1 MANDRVNKF
10 NPAGILEQV
19 GEQLN
24 LSQAV
29 VLPPN
34 ASLVV
39 TSGQA
44 GVRED
49 GVVPDDTREQI
60 KLAFENAEKTLK
72 TAGVSGGWQDVYHMT
87 FYYINMDE
95 EFLAAWRETRK
106 QYLGDNRPAVTG
118 VQVAGLWENLRV
130 EMTLYAY
137 ILRN

>member
-1 MANDRVNKF
+1 MAANQIQRC
-10 NPAGILEQV
+10 NPPGILSQV

-44 GVRED
+44 GVGED
-49 GVVPDDTREQI
+49 GVVPEDTREQI
-60 KLAFENAEKTLK
+60 RLAFQNAEKTLK
-72 TAGVSGGWQDVYHMT
+72 TAGVVGGWNDVYQMT
-87 FYYINMDE
+87 FYYIRMDD
-95 EFLAAWRETRK
+95 EFLSAWREIRK

-130 EMTLYAY
+130 ELTLYAY
-137 ILRN
+137 IAH